1 MILKALCLV
10 AAIIN
15 SQTIEEIA
23 RLEQA
28 LKFGQVPAGL
38 IVPDPASGV
47 NDGSGP
53 MELSAL
59 VWLTVL
65 FLASIFCFM
74 DHIPQCFAATV
85 KRLRIENVAVAL
97 LQSVVVAAGIL
108 TEIIS
113 DKLHGHVRFLSLP

>member
-1 MILKALCLV
+1 MFGSNIGFFVSMMLQ

-53 MELSAL
+53 ME
-59 VWLTVL
+59 V
-65 FLASIFCFM
+65 
-74 DHIPQCFAATV
+74 H
-85 KRLRIENVAVAL
+85 
-97 LQSVVVAAGIL
+97 
-108 TEIIS
+108 
-113 DKLHGHVRFLSLP
+113 FLS

>member
-1 MILKALCLV
+1 MFGSNIGFFVSMMLQ

-53 MELSAL
+53 MEVTSYPN
-59 VWLTVL
+59 
-65 FLASIFCFM
+65 I
-74 DHIPQCFAATV
+74 
-85 KRLRIENVAVAL
+85 L
-97 LQSVVVAAGIL
+97 LLIL
-108 TEIIS
+108 
-113 DKLHGHVRFLSLP
+113 